1 MNCHRGARGT
11 WEESRSAVAV
21 LLTLYLILVFV
32 VPLILSGAVG
42 WRGLPRGRRC
52 PGCGAESAPIRAAL
66 PRLVSRLL
74 PQSIIQRRWCMRCGW
89 SGLVRLPRP
98 RLPRPDGSAAR
109 LPRRT
114 TTRTLS
120 VRAVAV
126 DGLPYRVL
134 VQCWQQTGCYFGRLV
149 FVDAR
154 GRLWLDAVHPI
165 GGFSPADVIEQV
177 RVIPDGV
184 LQARLRTLASPRAGA

>member
-1 MNCHRGARGT
+1 M
-11 WEESRSAVAV
+11 AV

-52 PGCGAESAPIRAAL
+52 PGCGAESAPIHASL
-66 PRLVSRLL
+66 PRLISRLL
-74 PQSIIQRRWCMRCGW
+74 PRSIVQRRWCMRCGW

-98 RLPRPDGSAAR
+98 RLPRVDRTAPA
-109 LPRRT
+109 LPRRSA
-114 TTRTLS
+114 TRTLS
-120 VRAVAV
+120 VGSVAV
-126 DGLPYRVL
+126 DGLRYRVL

-165 GGFSPADVIEQV
+165 GGFSPADVVQQA
-177 RVIPDGV
+177 RTIPDGV
-184 LQARLRTLASPRAGA
+184 LQARLRTLATPRAGA